1 MKFYKNSFLKKGHKC
16 SFFYE
21 FAMIKWY
28 NLNRKGDK
36 MYQALYRKYRPK
48 NFDEIVGQD
57 VIVKTLKNM
66 IINNSLTHAYLF
78 AGPRGTGKTSIA
90 KILAKSINCDNL
102 VNGISCEKCVSCT
115 QINNKQSVDIIEID
129 AASNN
134 GVDEIRE
141 IKSKVNLVP
150 SNSRYKVYIIDEV
163 HMLTTGAFN
172 ALLKTLEEPPAHIIF
187 ILATT
192 EPQKIPSTILSRC
205 QRFDFKRIND
215 SDLIYRLNEVC
226 EVEKIDIE
234 PSATLEI
241 ALISDGGMRDAL
253 SILDQVRSYANNT
266 ITSEDVHMINGTLT
280 NEQLK
285 KFVLS
290 IIKNELCDI
299 MNLIDEW
306 NNQGKNFTKI
316 LEELILFYKNLIIV
330 RQAPEYLKSKEIDLN
345 IYQISGENV
354 SNEQILN
361 IIDILNKNLSEIKKS
376 NIPKLIFEI
385 TMLKILSND
394 VSVNIDNEGKIE
406 KKENISTVEKTDL
419 IDIEKKE
426 SNQLANV
433 ESKKINNAIK
443 EKMAYIKEVRINNA
457 LASFDKKKLLK
468 QKELQEELR
477 TLLIDPDYSQ
487 LISMLFDGTLKVAGG
502 DYLVYVFD
510 NETNSDLF
518 NENILKI
525 ENIFEK
531 SFGKKY
537 FLISTDNI
545 SWEIIKKDF
554 NSKTKE
560 YKYIE
565 ETVDLHCV
573 LNEKMETNEIENLFS
588 NTIQYN

>member
-1 MKFYKNSFLKKGHKC
+1 
-16 SFFYE
+16 
-21 FAMIKWY
+21 
-28 NLNRKGDK
+28 